1 MRNGVEA
8 MLLQRDVLVV
18 ALAFAIAASLYL
30 VSFRD
35 LMAS

>member
-1 MRNGVEA
+1 

-18 ALAFAIAASLYL
+18 ALAFGIAAALYL
-30 VSFRD
+30 VTFRD

>member
-1 MRNGVEA
+1 

>member
-1 MRNGVEA
+1 

-30 VSFRD
+30 ATFRD